1 MGLFRL
7 FDESVHDAINQNAM
21 AQHKNMLSVGAKHAG
36 ISKSQAKTISKMAG
50 IKKGDGAFL
59 QLHKMNKLSQ
69 ANGGPNITK
78 GISKSSAIRDSIYN
92 KKSEDKYG
100 ESRFASGRKPL
111 NAAASLLGISDE
123 ELYELSEG
131 NCNSNTCK
139 CKGGTCPVEVTDG
152 ISTSSAAAK
161 KLANAG
167 HTNQSDLT
175 AVTPNAE
182 YNQQNDA
189 KFIGDGD
196 SPETSKTNIPAIL
209 AARTAGGAPHGWTTD
224 NGINGTGPNVFK
236 LKKLKDDYDGP
247 NG

>member
-1 MGLFRL
+1 MGLFIPL
-7 FDESVHDAINQNAM
+7 DESLTKLKKATNLSSGTRKNLEMALQSNDKNEINKAQKMHKIALKNSLNQVRDHKRTEGNA
-21 AQHKNMLSVGAKHAG
+21 
-36 ISKSQAKTISKMAG
+36 
-50 IKKGDGAFL
+50 KGSFPTYN
-59 QLHKMNKLSQ
+59 QLH
-69 ANGGPNITK
+69 P
-78 GISKSSAIRDSIYN
+78 RH
-92 KKSEDKYG
+92 
-100 ESRFASGRKPL
+100 ES
-111 NAAASLLGISDE
+111 AASLLGLTDE
-123 ELYELSEG
+123 ELYDLNEG
-131 NCNSNTCK
+131 NCNSDTCK

-167 HTNQSDLT
+167 HTNQSDLN

-236 LKKLKDDYDGP
+236 LKPLKDDDDGP

>member
-1 MGLFRL
+1 MGLFRPL
-7 FDESVHDAINQNAM
+7 NEGTALNELSSNTYKNARNVAAGKSVEAHTKGLDLL
-21 AQHKNMLSVGAKHAG
+21 AQHRAAQAVKFQGGKEFAEKAEEAKSLARLNGNKNPRVNMKHRGLGSV
-36 ISKSQAKTISKMAG
+36 S
-50 IKKGDGAFL
+50 
-59 QLHKMNKLSQ
+59 
-69 ANGGPNITK
+69 TK
-78 GISKSSAIRDSIYN
+78 PTHY
-92 KKSEDKYG
+92 
-100 ESRFASGRKPL
+100 L
-111 NAAASLLGISDE
+111 NASAALLGISDE
-123 ELYELSEG
+123 EFYELSEG
-131 NCNSNTCK
+131 NCNSDTCK

-167 HTNQSDLT
+167 HTNQSDLN

-182 YNQQNDA
+182 YNKRNDA
-189 KFIGDGD
+189 FFIGDGD

-236 LKKLKDDYDGP
+236 LKKLKDDDDGP